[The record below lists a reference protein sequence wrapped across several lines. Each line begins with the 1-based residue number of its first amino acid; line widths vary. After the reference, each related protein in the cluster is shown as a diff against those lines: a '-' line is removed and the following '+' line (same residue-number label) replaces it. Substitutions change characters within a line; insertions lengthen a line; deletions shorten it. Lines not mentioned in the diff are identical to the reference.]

1 MKNSKGLAVSIR
13 NVDLLVNKNKSNL
26 ANFHRKTEPQS
37 VFYGF
42 TKDAREQL
50 EEVSLKFSSQN
61 PSSSTP
67 SKPNTLT
74 DSFCPQFLTKLS

>member
-1 MKNSKGLAVSIR
+1 MNCQ
-13 NVDLLVNKNKSNL
+13 
-26 ANFHRKTEPQS
+26 RKTEPQS
-37 VFYGF
+37 VFNDF
-42 TKDAREQL
+42 TKDAKEQL

-61 PSSSTP
+61 PSPSTP